1 VRLRAR
7 WEVQDGAVV
16 ITALPYQVSGSR
28 VLEQIAA
35 QMQAKKL
42 PMVDDLRDESDHEWP
57 VRLVVEP
64 RSNRVDVERLMSHL
78 FATTDLERGYR
89 VNLNAI
95 GLDGRPRRFGLAGF
109 LVEWLRFRIE
119 CVRRRLEHRRDK
131 VLARLHLLEGLL
143 AAFLNLDEVIRIIR
157 HEDEPKPVLIA
168 RFSLTEPQA
177 EFILE
182 TKLRHLA
189 RLEEMK
195 IRGEQDELARELDE
209 ISRTL
214 GSRKL
219 LHQLVRGEIEA
230 DAERYG
236 DERRSPIATEAPPA
250 AAALSETELLPSEP
264 VTVVIS
270 AKGWVRAAKGHDVDP
285 AALSYRAGDELLHAA
300 RGRSNQLAVF
310 LDSTGRS
317 YALPAHGLPSARGQ
331 GEPLSSSFAPPPGAG
346 FVGVALGDPADWV
359 LLASDAGYGFLSQL
373 GDLQTNHR
381 AGKAAVSVPPGAVP
395 LPPHPVPVPE
405 DALLA
410 AATDAGYLLVF
421 PLADLPRLARGKG
434 NKILNVPK
442 KRFTSGEERMAA
454 VVTLPPGT
462 SLRVHAGRQYLTLS
476 PADLAPFRGER
487 AQRGAK
493 LPRGYR
499 KVEALEAIVG

>member
-1 VRLRAR
+1 VRLRAA

-16 ITALPYQVSGSR
+16 ITALPYQVSGSK

-42 PMVDDLRDESDHEWP
+42 PMVEDLRDESDHEWP

-64 RSNRVDVERLMSHL
+64 RSNRVDVPRLMSHL
-78 FATTDLERGYR
+78 FATTDLEKSYR
-89 VNLNAI
+89 VNWNAI
-95 GLDGRPRRFGLAGF
+95 GLDGRPRRFGLAG
-109 LVEWLRFRIE
+109 LLLEWLRFRIS
-119 CVRRRLEHRRDK
+119 CVRRRLEHREEK
-131 VLARLHLLEGLL
+131 VRARLHLLEGLL

-157 HEDEPKPVLIA
+157 QEDEPKPILVA
-168 RFSLTEPQA
+168 RFALTDVQA

-209 ISRTL
+209 ITRTL
-214 GSRKL
+214 GSKKL
-219 LHQLVRGEIEA
+219 LHQLVGGELEA

-236 DERRSPIATEAPPA
+236 DDRRSPIAGEAAPA
-250 AAALSETELLPSEP
+250 ATALSQTEVLPSEP

-270 AKGWVRAAKGHDVDP
+270 EKGWVRVTKSHDVDP
-285 AALSYRAGDELLHAA
+285 EALSYRAGDRFLHAA

-317 YALPAHGLPSARGQ
+317 YALPAHSLPSARGQ
-331 GEPLSSSFAPPPGAG
+331 GEPLSSSTAPPAGAS
-346 FVGVALGDPADWV
+346 FVGVALGEAGETV
-359 LLASDAGYGFLSQL
+359 LLATDAGYGFVARL

-381 AGKAAVSVPPGAVP
+381 AGKAAVTVPAGAEP
-395 LPPHPVPVPE
+395 LAPYPVAAPE
-405 DALLA
+405 GALLA

-434 NKILNVPK
+434 NKVLNVPR
-442 KRFTSGEERMAA
+442 KRFAAGEERLAA
-454 VVTLPPGT
+454 IVTLPPGA
-462 SLRVHAGRQYLTLS
+462 SLRVHAGRQYLNLS
-476 PADLAPFRGER
+476 PADLAPFRGDR